1 MRKELILPVTAIVGG
16 AIGFFLRRQ
25 ELLTAFEPDTGLP
38 IEGMPVTWALI
49 ALSAAVAVVLLLLCL
64 GVGKGFEGG
73 YDQAFRA
80 RDAGPFLMGMTAGTV
95 LTAAGG
101 VLLVLKLPR
110 LYAEASLETSGFPMF
125 SLVPMVL
132 LAVLCRFPMFS
143 LVPMVLLAVLCLCSA
158 WSMLMLGKNNY
169 RGEEKGK
176 YSAWLLIPAYT
187 CCMWLIVSYQ
197 EHSGDP
203 IILDYVYQLFSV
215 IAAVLGCYFLSGF
228 GFGRSRPAAAA
239 FFSAE
244 AMYFALVTLADAHEP
259 AFLLLYAG
267 CFFYFAAS
275 SVALLY
281 NLGRP
286 LGPRMPGGKRLS
298 ADEKINREERP
309 HEG

>member
-1 MRKELILPVTAIVGG
+1 MRKELVLPVTAIVGG
-16 AIGFFLRRQ
+16 AIGFFLRRL
-25 ELLTAFEPDTGLP
+25 ELATAFEPDTGLP
-38 IEGMPVTWALI
+38 IPDMPVTWALI
-49 ALSAAVAVVLLLLCL
+49 SAAVAVVLLLLCL

-80 RDAGPFLMGMTAGTV
+80 RDAAPYMMGMTAGAF
-95 LTAAGG
+95 LTAAAG
-101 VLLVLKLPR
+101 VLLLLKLPR

-132 LAVLCRFPMFS
+132 LAVLC
-143 LVPMVLLAVLCLCSA
+143 LCSA
-158 WSMLMLGKNNY
+158 WSVLMLGKNNY

-203 IILDYVYQLFSV
+203 IILDYVYQLFAV

-286 LGPRMPGGKRLS
+286 LGPRMPGGRRLRT
-298 ADEKINREERP
+298 DEKINREERP

>member
-1 MRKELILPVTAIVGG
+1 MRKELVLPVTAIVGG
-16 AIGFFLRRQ
+16 AIGFFLRRL
-25 ELLTAFEPDTGLP
+25 ELATAFEPDTGLP

-80 RDAGPFLMGMTAGTV
+80 RDAAPYMMGMTAGAF
-95 LTAAGG
+95 LTAAAG
-101 VLLVLKLPR
+101 VLLLLKLPR

-132 LAVLCRFPMFS
+132 LS
-143 LVPMVLLAVLCLCSA
+143 VLCLASA

-169 RGEEKGK
+169 RGEEKGR

-244 AMYFALVTLADAHEP
+244 AMYFALVTLADTHEP

-267 CFFYFAAS
+267 YFFYFAAS
-275 SVALLY
+275 TVALLF

-286 LGPRMPGGKRLS
+286 LGPRMPGT
-298 ADEKINREERP
+298 
-309 HEG
+309 

>member
-1 MRKELILPVTAIVGG
+1 
-16 AIGFFLRRQ
+16 
-25 ELLTAFEPDTGLP
+25 
-38 IEGMPVTWALI
+38 
-49 ALSAAVAVVLLLLCL
+49 
-64 GVGKGFEGG
+64 
-73 YDQAFRA
+73 
-80 RDAGPFLMGMTAGTV
+80 
-95 LTAAGG
+95 
-101 VLLVLKLPR
+101 
-110 LYAEASLETSGFPMF
+110 
-125 SLVPMVL
+125 
-132 LAVLCRFPMFS
+132 MFS

-244 AMYFALVTLADAHEP
+244 AMYFALVTLADTHEP

-267 CFFYFAAS
+267 YFFYFAAS
-275 SVALLY
+275 TVALLF

-286 LGPRMPGGKRLS
+286 LGPRMPGT
-298 ADEKINREERP
+298 
-309 HEG
+309 

>member
-1 MRKELILPVTAIVGG
+1 MRKELVLPVTAIVGG
-16 AIGFFLRRQ
+16 AIGFFLRRL
-25 ELLTAFEPDTGLP
+25 ELATAFETDTGLP

-80 RDAGPFLMGMTAGTV
+80 RDAAPYMMGMTAGAF
-95 LTAAGG
+95 LTAAAG
-101 VLLVLKLPR
+101 VLLLLKLPR
-110 LYAEASLETSGFPMF
+110 LYAEASLETSG
-125 SLVPMVL
+125 
-132 LAVLCRFPMFS
+132 FPMFS

-286 LGPRMPGGKRLS
+286 LGPRMPGGRRLRT
-298 ADEKINREERP
+298 DEKINREERP

>member
-1 MRKELILPVTAIVGG
+1 MRKELVLPVTAIAGG
-16 AIGFFLRRQ
+16 AIGFFLRRL
-25 ELLTAFEPDTGLP
+25 ELATAFEPDTGLP
-38 IEGMPVTWALI
+38 IQGMPVTWALI
-49 ALSAAVAVVLLLLCL
+49 ALSAAVAVALLLLCL

-80 RDAGPFLMGMTAGTV
+80 RDAAPYMMGMTAGAF
-95 LTAAGG
+95 LTAAAG
-101 VLLVLKLPR
+101 VLLLLKLPR
-110 LYAEASLETSGFPMF
+110 LYAEASLETSG
-125 SLVPMVL
+125 
-132 LAVLCRFPMFS
+132 FPMFS

-286 LGPRMPGGKRLS
+286 LGPRMPGGRRLRT
-298 ADEKINREERP
+298 DEKINREERP

>member
-38 IEGMPVTWALI
+38 IDGMPVTWALI
-49 ALSAAVAVVLLLLCL
+49 ALSVVVAAVVLLLCL
-64 GVGKGFEGG
+64 GTGRGFEGG
-73 YDQAFRA
+73 YDEAFQA
-80 RDAGPFLMGMTAGTV
+80 RDVTPYMMGMTAGAF
-95 LTAAGG
+95 LSAAAG
-101 VLLVLKLPR
+101 VLLVLQLPA
-110 LYAEASLETSGFPMF
+110 LYAQASVETGGFPML
-125 SLVPMVL
+125 SLVPKVL
-132 LAVLCRFPMFS
+132 LAL
-143 LVPMVLLAVLCLCSA
+143 LCLASA

-169 RGEEKGK
+169 RGERQGK

-203 IILDYVYQLFSV
+203 IILDYVYQLFAV

-228 GFGRSRPAAAA
+228 GFGRGRPAAAA

-275 SVALLY
+275 SVALLH

-286 LGPRMPGGKRLS
+286 LGPRMPGGRRLS
-298 ADEKINREERP
+298 TRQNTNREERP

>member
-1 MRKELILPVTAIVGG
+1 MRKELVLPVTAIVGG
-16 AIGFFLRRQ
+16 AIGFFLRRL
-25 ELLTAFEPDTGLP
+25 ELATAFEPDTGLP

-80 RDAGPFLMGMTAGTV
+80 RDAAPYMMGMTAGAF
-95 LTAAGG
+95 LTAAAG
-101 VLLVLKLPR
+101 VLLLLKLPR

-132 LAVLCRFPMFS
+132 LAVLC
-143 LVPMVLLAVLCLCSA
+143 LCSA
-158 WSMLMLGKNNY
+158 WSVLMLGKNNY

-286 LGPRMPGGKRLS
+286 LGPRMPGGRRLRT
-298 ADEKINREERP
+298 DEKINREERP

>member
-1 MRKELILPVTAIVGG
+1 MRKEILLPAIAVVGG
-16 AIGFFLRRQ
+16 GAGFALRRW
-25 ELLTAFEPDTGLP
+25 ELATAFEPDTGLP

-80 RDAGPFLMGMTAGTV
+80 RDAAPYMMGMTAGAF
-95 LTAAGG
+95 LTAAAG
-101 VLLVLKLPR
+101 VLLLLKLPR
-110 LYAEASLETSGFPMF
+110 LYAEASLETSG
-125 SLVPMVL
+125 
-132 LAVLCRFPMFS
+132 FPMFS

-286 LGPRMPGGKRLS
+286 LGPRMPGGRRLRT
-298 ADEKINREERP
+298 DEKINREERP

>member
-1 MRKELILPVTAIVGG
+1 MRKELVLPVTAIVGG
-16 AIGFFLRRQ
+16 AIGFFLRRL
-25 ELLTAFEPDTGLP
+25 ELATAFEPDTGLP

-80 RDAGPFLMGMTAGTV
+80 RDAAPYMMGMTAGAF
-95 LTAAGG
+95 LTAAAG
-101 VLLVLKLPR
+101 VLLLLKLPR

-132 LAVLCRFPMFS
+132 LAVLC
-143 LVPMVLLAVLCLCSA
+143 LCSA
-158 WSMLMLGKNNY
+158 WSVLMLGKNNY

>member
-38 IEGMPVTWALI
+38 IDGMPVTWALI
-49 ALSAAVAVVLLLLCL
+49 ALSVVVAAVVLLLCL
-64 GVGKGFEGG
+64 GTGKGFESG
-73 YDQAFRA
+73 YDEAFQA
-80 RDAGPFLMGMTAGTV
+80 RDVAPYMMGMTAGAF
-95 LTAAGG
+95 LSAAAG
-101 VLLVLKLPR
+101 VLLVLQLPA
-110 LYAEASLETSGFPMF
+110 LYAQASVETGGFPML
-125 SLVPMVL
+125 SLVPKVL
-132 LAVLCRFPMFS
+132 LAL
-143 LVPMVLLAVLCLCSA
+143 LCLASA

-169 RGEEKGK
+169 RGEGQGK

-203 IILDYVYQLFSV
+203 IILDYVYQLFAV

-228 GFGRSRPAAAA
+228 GFGRGRPAAAA

-275 SVALLY
+275 SVALLH

-286 LGPRMPGGKRLS
+286 LGPRMPGGRRLS
-298 ADEKINREERP
+298 TRQNTNREERP

>member
-25 ELLTAFEPDTGLP
+25 EILTAFEPDTGLP
-38 IEGMPVTWALI
+38 IDGMPVTWALI
-49 ALSAAVAVVLLLLCL
+49 ALSVVVAAVALLLCL
-64 GVGKGFEGG
+64 GTGKGFEGG
-73 YDQAFRA
+73 YDEAFQA
-80 RDAGPFLMGMTAGTV
+80 RDVAPYMMGMTAGAF
-95 LTAAGG
+95 LAAAAG
-101 VLLVLKLPR
+101 VLLVLQLPA
-110 LYAEASLETSGFPMF
+110 LYAQASVETGGFPML
-125 SLVPMVL
+125 SLVPKVL
-132 LAVLCRFPMFS
+132 LAL
-143 LVPMVLLAVLCLCSA
+143 LCLASA

-169 RGEEKGK
+169 RGEGQGK

-203 IILDYVYQLFSV
+203 IILDYVYQLFAV

-228 GFGRSRPAAAA
+228 GFGRGRPAAAA

-244 AMYFALVTLADAHEP
+244 AMYFALVTLADTHEP

-275 SVALLY
+275 SVALLH

-298 ADEKINREERP
+298 TRQNTNREERP

>member
-16 AIGFFLRRQ
+16 AIGFFLRRL
-25 ELLTAFEPDTGLP
+25 ELATAFEPDTGLP

-73 YDQAFRA
+73 YDQAFQA
-80 RDAGPFLMGMTAGTV
+80 RDAAPYMMGMTAGAF
-95 LTAAGG
+95 LTAAAG
-101 VLLVLKLPR
+101 VLLLLKLPR

-132 LAVLCRFPMFS
+132 LS
-143 LVPMVLLAVLCLCSA
+143 VLCLASA

-169 RGEEKGK
+169 RGEEKGR

-228 GFGRSRPAAAA
+228 GFGRGRPAAAA

-286 LGPRMPGGKRLS
+286 LGPRMPGGRRLRT
-298 ADEKINREERP
+298 DEKINREERP

>member
-1 MRKELILPVTAIVGG
+1 MA
-16 AIGFFLRRQ
+16 
-25 ELLTAFEPDTGLP
+25 LL
-38 IEGMPVTWALI
+38 
-49 ALSAAVAVVLLLLCL
+49 S
-64 GVGKGFEGG
+64 
-73 YDQAFRA
+73 
-80 RDAGPFLMGMTAGTV
+80 
-95 LTAAGG
+95 
-101 VLLVLKLPR
+101 
-110 LYAEASLETSGFPMF
+110 
-125 SLVPMVL
+125 
-132 LAVLCRFPMFS
+132 
-143 LVPMVLLAVLCLCSA
+143 VLCLASA
-158 WSMLMLGKNNY
+158 WSVLMLGKNNY

-286 LGPRMPGGKRLS
+286 LGPRMPGGRRLRT
-298 ADEKINREERP
+298 DEKINREERP

>member
-1 MRKELILPVTAIVGG
+1 MRKELVLPVTAIVGG
-16 AIGFFLRRQ
+16 AIGFFLRRL
-25 ELLTAFEPDTGLP
+25 ELATAFEPDTGLP

-80 RDAGPFLMGMTAGTV
+80 RDAAPYMMGMTAGAF
-95 LTAAGG
+95 LTAAAG
-101 VLLVLKLPR
+101 VLLLLKLPR
-110 LYAEASLETSGFPMF
+110 LYAEAEAGTSGFPMF
-125 SLVPMVL
+125 SL
-132 LAVLCRFPMFS
+132 A
-143 LVPMVLLAVLCLCSA
+143 PMVLLAVLCLCSA
-158 WSMLMLGKNNY
+158 WSVLMLGKNNY
-169 RGEEKGK
+169 RGEGKGK

-298 ADEKINREERP
+298 TDEKINREERP

>member
-1 MRKELILPVTAIVGG
+1 MRKELVLPVTAIVGG
-16 AIGFFLRRQ
+16 AIGFFLRRL
-25 ELLTAFEPDTGLP
+25 ELATAFEPDTGLP

-80 RDAGPFLMGMTAGTV
+80 RDAAPYMMGMTAGAF
-95 LTAAGG
+95 LTAAAG
-101 VLLVLKLPR
+101 VLLLLKLPR
-110 LYAEASLETSGFPMF
+110 LYAEASLETSG
-125 SLVPMVL
+125 
-132 LAVLCRFPMFS
+132 FPMFS

-215 IAAVLGCYFLSGF
+215 IAAVLGGYFLSGF

-244 AMYFALVTLADAHEP
+244 SMYFALVTLADAHEP

-286 LGPRMPGGKRLS
+286 LGPRMPGGRRLRT
-298 ADEKINREERP
+298 DEKINREERP

>member
-80 RDAGPFLMGMTAGTV
+80 RDAAPYMMGMTAGAF
-95 LTAAGG
+95 LTAAAG
-101 VLLVLKLPR
+101 VLLLLKLPG
-110 LYAEASLETSGFPMF
+110 LYAEAQAESSGFPMF

-132 LAVLCRFPMFS
+132 LS
-143 LVPMVLLAVLCLCSA
+143 VLCLCSA

-203 IILDYVYQLFSV
+203 IILDYVYQLFAV
-215 IAAVLGCYFLSGF
+215 IGAVLGCYFLSGF
-228 GFGRSRPAAAA
+228 GFGRGRPAAAA

-286 LGPRMPGGKRLS
+286 LGPRMPGGRRLRT
-298 ADEKINREERP
+298 DEKINREERP

>member
-49 ALSAAVAVVLLLLCL
+49 ALSVVVAVVVFLLCL

-73 YDQAFRA
+73 YDEAFQAKDTA
-80 RDAGPFLMGMTAGTV
+80 PYMMGMTAGAF
-95 LTAAGG
+95 LTAAAGA
-101 VLLVLKLPR
+101 LLLLKLPG
-110 LYAEASLETSGFPMF
+110 LYAEASLETGGFPMF
-125 SLVPMVL
+125 SLVPMAL
-132 LAVLCRFPMFS
+132 LS
-143 LVPMVLLAVLCLCSA
+143 VLCLCSA

-169 RGEEKGK
+169 RGEGKGK

-203 IILDYVYQLFSV
+203 IILDYVYQLFAV

-228 GFGRSRPAAAA
+228 GFGRGRPAAAA

-244 AMYFALVTLADAHEP
+244 ALYFALVTLADAHEP

-275 SVALLY
+275 AVALLH

-298 ADEKINREERP
+298 TDEKINREERP

>member
-1 MRKELILPVTAIVGG
+1 MRKELVLPVTAIAGG
-16 AIGFFLRRQ
+16 AIGFFLRRL
-25 ELLTAFEPDTGLP
+25 ELATAFEPDTGLP

-80 RDAGPFLMGMTAGTV
+80 RDAAPYMMGMTAGAF
-95 LTAAGG
+95 LTAAAG
-101 VLLVLKLPR
+101 VLLLLKLPR
-110 LYAEASLETSGFPMF
+110 LYAEASLETSG
-125 SLVPMVL
+125 
-132 LAVLCRFPMFS
+132 FPMFS

-286 LGPRMPGGKRLS
+286 LGPRMPGGRRLRT
-298 ADEKINREERP
+298 DEKINREERP

>member
-1 MRKELILPVTAIVGG
+1 MRKELVLPVTAIVGG
-16 AIGFFLRRQ
+16 AIGFFLRRL
-25 ELLTAFEPDTGLP
+25 ELATAFEPDTGLP

-80 RDAGPFLMGMTAGTV
+80 RDAAPYMMGMTAGAF
-95 LTAAGG
+95 LTAAAG
-101 VLLVLKLPR
+101 VLLLLKLPG

-132 LAVLCRFPMFS
+132 LS
-143 LVPMVLLAVLCLCSA
+143 VLCLASA

-244 AMYFALVTLADAHEP
+244 AMYFALVTLADTHEP

-267 CFFYFAAS
+267 YFFYFAAS
-275 SVALLY
+275 TVALLF

-286 LGPRMPGGKRLS
+286 LGPRMPGT
-298 ADEKINREERP
+298 
-309 HEG
+309 

>member
-49 ALSAAVAVVLLLLCL
+49 ALSVVVAAVVFLLCL

-73 YDQAFRA
+73 YDPAFQA
-80 RDAGPFLMGMTAGTV
+80 RDAAPYMMGMTAGAF
-95 LTAAGG
+95 LTAAAG
-101 VLLVLKLPR
+101 VLLLLKLPR
-110 LYAEASLETSGFPMF
+110 LYAEASLETGG
-125 SLVPMVL
+125 
-132 LAVLCRFPMFS
+132 FPMFS

-286 LGPRMPGGKRLS
+286 LGPRMPGGRRLRT
-298 ADEKINREERP
+298 DEKINREERP

>member
-1 MRKELILPVTAIVGG
+1 MRKELVLPVTAIVGG
-16 AIGFFLRRQ
+16 AIGFFLRRL
-25 ELLTAFEPDTGLP
+25 ELATAFEPDTGLP

-80 RDAGPFLMGMTAGTV
+80 RDAAPYMMGMTAGAF
-95 LTAAGG
+95 LTAAAG
-101 VLLVLKLPR
+101 VLLLLKLPR

-125 SLVPMVL
+125 NLFPIAL
-132 LAVLCRFPMFS
+132 LS
-143 LVPMVLLAVLCLCSA
+143 VLCLVSA
-158 WSMLMLGKNNY
+158 WSVLMLGRNNY
-169 RGEEKGK
+169 RGQGRGK
-176 YSAWLLIPAYT
+176 YSAHLLLPAYT

-203 IILDYVYQLFSV
+203 IILDYVYQLFAV

-228 GFGRSRPAAAA
+228 GFGRGRPAAAA

-244 AMYFALVTLADAHEP
+244 AMYFALVTLADTHEP

-267 CFFYFAAS
+267 YFFYFAAS
-275 SVALLY
+275 TVALLF

-286 LGPRMPGGKRLS
+286 LGPRMPGT
-298 ADEKINREERP
+298 
-309 HEG
+309 

>member
-1 MRKELILPVTAIVGG
+1 MRKELVLPVTAIVGG
-16 AIGFFLRRQ
+16 AIGFFLRRL
-25 ELLTAFEPDTGLP
+25 ELATAFEPDTGLP

-80 RDAGPFLMGMTAGTV
+80 RDAAPYMMGMTAGAF
-95 LTAAGG
+95 LAAAAG
-101 VLLVLKLPR
+101 VLLLLKLPR
-110 LYAEASLETSGFPMF
+110 LYAEASLETSG
-125 SLVPMVL
+125 
-132 LAVLCRFPMFS
+132 FPMFS

-169 RGEEKGK
+169 RGEEKGR

-228 GFGRSRPAAAA
+228 GFGRGRPAAAA

-275 SVALLY
+275 AVALLH

-298 ADEKINREERP
+298 TDEKINREERP

>member
-1 MRKELILPVTAIVGG
+1 METVIVGAIV
-16 AIGFFLRRQ
+16 
-25 ELLTAFEPDTGLP
+25 
-38 IEGMPVTWALI
+38 
-49 ALSAAVAVVLLLLCL
+49 
-64 GVGKGFEGG
+64 
-73 YDQAFRA
+73 
-80 RDAGPFLMGMTAGTV
+80 
-95 LTAAGG
+95 
-101 VLLVLKLPR
+101 
-110 LYAEASLETSGFPMF
+110 
-125 SLVPMVL
+125 
-132 LAVLCRFPMFS
+132 
-143 LVPMVLLAVLCLCSA
+143 LAVLCLCSA

-203 IILDYVYQLFSV
+203 IILDYVYQLFAV
-215 IAAVLGCYFLSGF
+215 IGAVLGCYFLSGF

-298 ADEKINREERP
+298 TDEKINREERP

>member
-1 MRKELILPVTAIVGG
+1 
-16 AIGFFLRRQ
+16 
-25 ELLTAFEPDTGLP
+25 
-38 IEGMPVTWALI
+38 
-49 ALSAAVAVVLLLLCL
+49 
-64 GVGKGFEGG
+64 
-73 YDQAFRA
+73 
-80 RDAGPFLMGMTAGTV
+80 
-95 LTAAGG
+95 
-101 VLLVLKLPR
+101 
-110 LYAEASLETSGFPMF
+110 MF
-125 SLVPMVL
+125 SLVPK
-132 LAVLCRFPMFS
+132 
-143 LVPMVLLAVLCLCSA
+143 VLLAVLCLASA

-169 RGEEKGK
+169 RGEGQGK

-203 IILDYVYQLFSV
+203 IILDYVYQLFAV

-228 GFGRSRPAAAA
+228 GFGRGRPAAAA

-275 SVALLY
+275 SVALLH

-286 LGPRMPGGKRLS
+286 LGPRMPGGRRLS
-298 ADEKINREERP
+298 TRQNTNREERP

>member
-1 MRKELILPVTAIVGG
+1 MRKELVLPVTAIAGG
-16 AIGFFLRRQ
+16 AIGFFLRRL
-25 ELLTAFEPDTGLP
+25 ELATAFEPDTGLP

-80 RDAGPFLMGMTAGTV
+80 RDAAPYMMGMTAGAF
-95 LTAAGG
+95 LAAAAG
-101 VLLVLKLPR
+101 VLLLLKLPR

-132 LAVLCRFPMFS
+132 LS
-143 LVPMVLLAVLCLCSA
+143 VLCLASA
-158 WSMLMLGKNNY
+158 WSVLMLGKNNY
-169 RGEEKGK
+169 RGEEKGR

-286 LGPRMPGGKRLS
+286 LGPRMPGGRRLRT
-298 ADEKINREERP
+298 DEKINREERP

>member
-80 RDAGPFLMGMTAGTV
+80 RDAAPYMMGMTAGAF
-95 LTAAGG
+95 LTAAAG
-101 VLLVLKLPR
+101 VLLLLKLPR
-110 LYAEASLETSGFPMF
+110 LYAEASLETSG
-125 SLVPMVL
+125 
-132 LAVLCRFPMFS
+132 FPMFS

-228 GFGRSRPAAAA
+228 GFGRSRPVAAA

-286 LGPRMPGGKRLS
+286 LGPRMPGGRRLRT
-298 ADEKINREERP
+298 DEKINREERP

>member
-1 MRKELILPVTAIVGG
+1 M
-16 AIGFFLRRQ
+16 
-25 ELLTAFEPDTGLP
+25 
-38 IEGMPVTWALI
+38 
-49 ALSAAVAVVLLLLCL
+49 AVVLLLLCL

-80 RDAGPFLMGMTAGTV
+80 RDAAPYMMGMTAGAF
-95 LTAAGG
+95 LTAAAG
-101 VLLVLKLPR
+101 VLLLLKLPR

-132 LAVLCRFPMFS
+132 LAVLC
-143 LVPMVLLAVLCLCSA
+143 LCSA
-158 WSMLMLGKNNY
+158 WSVLMLGKNNY

-286 LGPRMPGGKRLS
+286 LGPRMPGGRRLRT
-298 ADEKINREERP
+298 DEKINREERP

>member
-16 AIGFFLRRQ
+16 AIGFFLRWL
-25 ELLTAFEPDTGLP
+25 ELATAFEPDTGLP

-73 YDQAFRA
+73 YDQAFRV
-80 RDAGPFLMGMTAGTV
+80 RDAAPYMMGMTAGAF
-95 LTAAGG
+95 LTAAAG
-101 VLLVLKLPR
+101 VLLLLKLPR
-110 LYAEASLETSGFPMF
+110 LYAEASLETSG
-125 SLVPMVL
+125 
-132 LAVLCRFPMFS
+132 FPMFS

-286 LGPRMPGGKRLS
+286 LGPRMPGGRRLRT
-298 ADEKINREERP
+298 DEKINREERP

>member
-16 AIGFFLRRQ
+16 AIGFFLRRL
-25 ELLTAFEPDTGLP
+25 ELATAFEPDTGLP

-49 ALSAAVAVVLLLLCL
+49 ALSAAVAVALLLLCL

-80 RDAGPFLMGMTAGTV
+80 RDAAPYMMGMTAGAF
-95 LTAAGG
+95 LTAAAG
-101 VLLVLKLPR
+101 VLLLLKLPR

-125 SLVPMVL
+125 SL
-132 LAVLCRFPMFS
+132 A
-143 LVPMVLLAVLCLCSA
+143 PMVLLAVLCLCSA

-286 LGPRMPGGKRLS
+286 LGPRMPGGRRLRT
-298 ADEKINREERP
+298 DEKINREERP

>member
-16 AIGFFLRRQ
+16 AIGFFLRRL
-25 ELLTAFEPDTGLP
+25 ELATAFEPDTGLP

-80 RDAGPFLMGMTAGTV
+80 RDAAPYMMGMTAGAF
-95 LTAAGG
+95 LTAAAG
-101 VLLVLKLPR
+101 VLLLLKLPR
-110 LYAEASLETSGFPMF
+110 LYAEASLETGG
-125 SLVPMVL
+125 
-132 LAVLCRFPMFS
+132 FPMFS

-286 LGPRMPGGKRLS
+286 LGPRMPGGRRLRT
-298 ADEKINREERP
+298 DEKINREERP

>member
-16 AIGFFLRRQ
+16 AIGFFLRRL
-25 ELLTAFEPDTGLP
+25 ELATAFEPDTGLP

-49 ALSAAVAVVLLLLCL
+49 ALSVVVAAVVFLLCL

-80 RDAGPFLMGMTAGTV
+80 RDAAPYMMGMTAGAF
-95 LTAAGG
+95 LTAAAG
-101 VLLVLKLPR
+101 VLLLLKLPR
-110 LYAEASLETSGFPMF
+110 LYAEASLETSG
-125 SLVPMVL
+125 
-132 LAVLCRFPMFS
+132 FPMFS

-286 LGPRMPGGKRLS
+286 LGPRMPGGRRLRT
-298 ADEKINREERP
+298 DEKINREERP

>member
-1 MRKELILPVTAIVGG
+1 MRKELVLPVTAIVGG
-16 AIGFFLRRQ
+16 AIGFFLRRL
-25 ELLTAFEPDTGLP
+25 ELATAFEPDTGLP

-80 RDAGPFLMGMTAGTV
+80 RDAAPYMMGMTAGAF
-95 LTAAGG
+95 LTAAAG
-101 VLLVLKLPR
+101 VLLLLKLPR

-132 LAVLCRFPMFS
+132 LS
-143 LVPMVLLAVLCLCSA
+143 VLCLASA

-169 RGEEKGK
+169 RGEEKGR

>member
-64 GVGKGFEGG
+64 GVGKSFEGG

-80 RDAGPFLMGMTAGTV
+80 RDAAPYMMGMTAGAF
-95 LTAAGG
+95 LTAAAG
-101 VLLVLKLPR
+101 VLLLLKLPR
-110 LYAEASLETSGFPMF
+110 LYAEASLETGG
-125 SLVPMVL
+125 
-132 LAVLCRFPMFS
+132 FPMFS

-203 IILDYVYQLFSV
+203 IILDYVYQLFAV

-228 GFGRSRPAAAA
+228 GFGRGRPAAAA

-286 LGPRMPGGKRLS
+286 LGPRMPGGRRLRT
-298 ADEKINREERP
+298 DEKINREERP

>member
-1 MRKELILPVTAIVGG
+1 MRKELVLPVTAIVGG
-16 AIGFFLRRQ
+16 AIGFFLRRL
-25 ELLTAFEPDTGLP
+25 ELATAFEPDTGLP

-80 RDAGPFLMGMTAGTV
+80 RDAAPYMMGMTAGAF
-95 LTAAGG
+95 LTAAAG
-101 VLLVLKLPR
+101 VLLLLKLPR
-110 LYAEASLETSGFPMF
+110 LYAEASLETSG
-125 SLVPMVL
+125 
-132 LAVLCRFPMFS
+132 FPMFS

-286 LGPRMPGGKRLS
+286 LGPRMPGGRRLRT
-298 ADEKINREERP
+298 DEKINREERP

>member
-1 MRKELILPVTAIVGG
+1 MRKELVLPVTAIVGG
-16 AIGFFLRRQ
+16 AIGFFLRRL
-25 ELLTAFEPDTGLP
+25 ELATAFEPDTGLP

-80 RDAGPFLMGMTAGTV
+80 RDAAPYMMGMTAGAF
-95 LTAAGG
+95 LTAPAG
-101 VLLVLKLPR
+101 VLLLLKLPR

-132 LAVLCRFPMFS
+132 LS
-143 LVPMVLLAVLCLCSA
+143 VLCLASA

-169 RGEEKGK
+169 RGEEKGR

-298 ADEKINREERP
+298 TDEKINREERP

>member
-16 AIGFFLRRQ
+16 AIGFFLRRL
-25 ELLTAFEPDTGLP
+25 ELATAFEPDTGLP

-80 RDAGPFLMGMTAGTV
+80 RDAAPYMMGMTAGAF
-95 LTAAGG
+95 LTAAAG
-101 VLLVLKLPR
+101 VLLLLKLPG
-110 LYAEASLETSGFPMF
+110 LYTEAQAETSGFPMF
-125 SLVPMVL
+125 SL
-132 LAVLCRFPMFS
+132 A
-143 LVPMVLLAVLCLCSA
+143 PMVLLAVLCLCSA
-158 WSMLMLGKNNY
+158 WSVLMLGKNNY

-203 IILDYVYQLFSV
+203 IILDYVYQLFAV
-215 IAAVLGCYFLSGF
+215 IGAVLGCYFLSGF

-275 SVALLY
+275 AVALLH

-298 ADEKINREERP
+298 TDEKINREERP

>member
-1 MRKELILPVTAIVGG
+1 MRKELVLPVTAIAGG
-16 AIGFFLRRQ
+16 AIGFFLRRL
-25 ELLTAFEPDTGLP
+25 ELATAFEPDTGLP

-80 RDAGPFLMGMTAGTV
+80 RDAAPYMMGMTAGAF
-95 LTAAGG
+95 LTAAAG
-101 VLLVLKLPR
+101 VLLLLKLPR

-132 LAVLCRFPMFS
+132 LS
-143 LVPMVLLAVLCLCSA
+143 VLCLASA

-169 RGEEKGK
+169 RGEEKGR

-286 LGPRMPGGKRLS
+286 LGPRMPGGRRLRK
-298 ADEKINREERP
+298 DEKINREERP